1 MRLLAFKEDTRGTQG
16 MLISFYDNHPC
27 YVRDLR
33 PTRVWWLGPQQEVL
47 GYGAG
52 FVLFY
57 TSHLFLG
64 FPNIPDSLPHDG
76 LSACAFHQAQAKDI
90 DEEAGI
96 GYPQGLPRVA
106 SAQPPALFL
115 RRSRR

>member
-1 MRLLAFKEDTRGTQG
+1 M
-16 MLISFYDNHPC
+16 
-27 YVRDLR
+27 
-33 PTRVWWLGPQQEVL
+33 WWLGPQQEVL

-57 TSHLFLG
+57 TSHVFLG
-64 FPNIPDSLPHDG
+64 FPHIPDSLPHDG

-96 GYPQGLPRVA
+96 GPQGLPRVA